1 MVFKLISHRIFSDSE
16 QLIYNC
22 SNFNIL
28 IYLVIMEFGI
38 QNAIFILIFLFSVA
52 FVTRNVI
59 RLTSFILIAKPE
71 NRSDRI
77 GKRIWQTF
85 MIAFGQSKLL
95 RFKAAGAIHAS
106 IFWGYL
112 ILLFSASQS
121 VLEGFGI
128 KHFWNFLGPVY
139 SLITILTD
147 VLCLLIFAAIVTSL
161 LRRFVLKI
169 KRLQTNSGGEIFDAV
184 FILALIAVVV
194 STILLQNAAAVSAG
208 IAGSS
213 AVHPVGNIIAAYI
226 SPETAPM
233 LHDIF
238 WWMHIIAILLFMNYL
253 PYSKHLHVYTSIPNV
268 FFSTIG
274 PVNSLDPINFEEE
287 GAEIF
292 GVVDIEDFSWK
303 TIHDSYSCTHC
314 GRCDSVCPAFETGKI
329 LSPQDIIIQIRER
342 TFDRA
347 PILVRQKKENQQA
360 AKENRQPKQFQLS
373 EEEQKTMDKKLIGD
387 YISPEALWQ
396 CTTCGAC
403 MQECPVNIEHVPAIV
418 GMRRSLVMMEAAISP
433 ELQTAFG
440 NFETNATPWAF
451 SPSERADWAD
461 GAGVKI
467 AAQNPDFDVLFW
479 VGCFGSFD
487 DRSMKVSVAFSKLM
501 QKAGVDFAILGAEEQ
516 CNGDS
521 ARRAGNEFLADT
533 LIKSNID
540 TMNRYNVKKIV
551 TTCPHCFNTIL
562 NEYPDFGGKFEV
574 IHHSRFLMDLIN
586 SGKLKIKNG
595 SEGIVNVAYHD
606 SCYIGRYNEMYD
618 EPRDTIKSIPGLNI
632 LEPERTGDRGF
643 CCGAGGGQMF
653 MEETEG
659 KRVNIERTEELLATG
674 AETIAS
680 NCPFCMT
687 MLTDGVKDK
696 EVENVQVKDIAEI
709 LLENIG

>member
-1 MVFKLISHRIFSDSE
+1 
-16 QLIYNC
+16 
-22 SNFNIL
+22 
-28 IYLVIMEFGI
+28 MEFGI
-38 QNAIFILIFLFSVA
+38 QNVIFILIFLFSVA

-112 ILLFSASQS
+112 ILLFTASQS

-128 KHFWNFLGPVY
+128 VHPWNFLGPVY
-139 SLITILTD
+139 SVITVLTD
-147 VLCLLIFAAIVTSL
+147 ILCLLIFAAIVTSL
-161 LRRFVLKI
+161 IRRFVIKI
-169 KRLQTNSGGEIFDAV
+169 KRLQTGSESEIFDAV

-194 STILLQNAAAVSAG
+194 STVLLQNAAAVSAG

-213 AVHPVGNIIAAYI
+213 AVYPVGNIIAAFI
-226 SPETAPM
+226 SPDIALGLYETC
-233 LHDIF
+233 
-238 WWMHIIAILLFMNYL
+238 WWVHIITILFFMNYL

-274 PVNSLDPINFEEE
+274 PVNSLDPIDFEEE
-287 GAEIF
+287 GVEKF

-303 TIHDSYSCTHC
+303 TIHDSFSCTHC
-314 GRCDSVCPAFETGKI
+314 GRCDSVCPAFETGKS
-329 LSPQDIIIQIRER
+329 LSPKDIIIQIRER

-347 PILVRQKKENQQA
+347 PILVRQKKENQRA
-360 AKENRQPKQFQLS
+360 AKENRQPKQLQLTDN
-373 EEEQKTMDKKLIGD
+373 EQKIMDKKLIGD

-451 SPSERADWAD
+451 SSSERADWAD
-461 GAGVKI
+461 GAGIKI
-467 AAQNPDFDVLFW
+467 ASANPEFDILFW

-487 DRSMKVSVAFSKLM
+487 DRAKKVSLAFSKLM
-501 QKAGVDFAILGAEEQ
+501 QNAGVDFAILGTEEQ

-521 ARRAGNEFLADT
+521 ARRAGNEYLADM
-533 LIKSNID
+533 LIKTNVD

-551 TTCPHCFNTIL
+551 TACPHCFNTLL

-574 IHHSRFLMDLIN
+574 VHHSQFLMELLD
-586 SGKLKIKNG
+586 SGKLKIKKG
-595 SEGIVNVAYHD
+595 AEGIIAEDIVNVAYHD

-618 EPRDTIKSIPGLNI
+618 EPRSTIKSIPGLNVI
-632 LEPERTGDRGF
+632 EPKRTGDRGF

-659 KRVNIERTEELLATG
+659 KRVNLERTEELLDTG

-696 EVENVQVKDIAEI
+696 EVENVKVKDIAEI
-709 LLENIG
+709 LLENIEL